1 MNDYKDIWTKGE
13 GFKFWNTVD
22 FNHPDY
28 KLQESVFRQILTNYN
43 KIFAEG
49 GLYEGIKPESVL
61 ELGAGTGR
69 MTKIMFDIFPNIKK
83 YCIVD
88 IDPHFGLLMKNIP
101 MDVEKGIFRVDI
113 TTNEFDRIFKDKQYD
128 MVISSEVFMHIK
140 PEDIERVIKS
150 VKNLLAPN
158 GVILNIDWSVAAPQE
173 HSNWCYIHDY
183 DKLYRENGLKPIF
196 TADIHKQKLFCYGA

>member
-61 ELGAGTGR
+61 ELGIGTGR
-69 MTKIMFDIFPNIKK
+69 MSKIMLEIFPNIQI
-83 YCIVD
+83 YNAVD
-88 IDPHFGLLMKNIP
+88 INFYPIKINNIGVYNA
-101 MDVEKGIFRVDI
+101 DVADETFFENINAFYSGRRWDFVLA
-113 TTNEFDRIFKDKQYD
+113 
-128 MVISSEVFMHIK
+128 SEVFMHIK

-158 GVILNIDWSVAAPQE
+158 GTILNIDWSVQAPQE